1 MAFLNLFCSF
11 VLFLLVS
18 VTQVQTQSARCSV
31 DKSYVEIKE
40 NNQRGLVIAS
50 ISADPGIT
58 VTIEPSTAN
67 PHSEW
72 FEIKSSQLILK
83 VSVDFENIPGLHVEM
98 TCWKE
103 HLKVQTLSVAIIIT
117 DENDNYP
124 EFKETNIT
132 VDVSEDTKV
141 NTTVIPLAN
150 VTATDADLDVLFYSL
165 EGSPPQA
172 MDYFSIQ
179 GINNPQIYLRKDLD
193 YEAINFMEFTLRA
206 MDGRAGTV
214 GIHTAT
220 ATIYIR
226 IIESDLRPPWFQP
239 CTVIEERIM
248 CISLGYTSKVNL
260 SEDVSGPLILKP
272 GPLHAIDGE
281 KSLNEKVVYKIVAGN
296 DYNTFSINE
305 DSGDITMNKPANTL
319 KPFMLYIVASQEN
332 NPYRYSQ
339 TTVKIDVVRKNDNQP
354 YFEETIYMGRVSVDQ
369 PAKTLI
375 MKANTSSEPLQIFA
389 ADDDFLP
396 DKINPDIKYRIQNS
410 SDFRVTAE
418 GFIQATVVLNVS
430 CHITL
435 LAIATDTSTL
445 EEAST
450 LISVDVTPLATPT
463 VPPIATTTSTETSP
477 SVPGEVTTS
486 SKPSALPP
494 GMSSLQPSISSGST
508 KSMSPPS
515 STAGNSDFT
524 KITGNS
530 VTVTVSGSVIPPFV
544 TTLKPPVITGNSS
557 QLLTTDSPV
566 TGISQQTV
574 GSDKTSSS
582 SAQASLQTGATTSRS
597 VTSGTVQSL
606 TSSQIAVT
614 KTPTAGASPAPDD
627 SRQSTTATSS
637 TGVTKPST
645 TGRFVTTNGG
655 TVQSLTSSQIAVTKT
670 PTAGASPAP
679 DDSRQSTTAT
689 SSTGVTKPSTTGRF
703 VTTNGGTVQSLTSSQ
718 TAITKT
724 PIAGASPAP
733 DSGRQSTT
741 ATPLTGITKLSTT
754 GTSTAKSET
763 VPSASLPSKTTMNTP
778 SVANPPAISLTSQST
793 ISYVTSNTAFMSSKK
808 PNTQGTVTPS
818 VNEFHKTMEPGNP
831 PMSSTTSPEGLYT
844 VEDMAALGATLG
856 ILLAIAL
863 ALLAL
868 MSYKYYR
875 LKKELEKDSLR
886 VSWASS
892 SIYFRECFFFFKKMQ
907 CWGICNNITGGFS
920 NASLQDDKNSD
931 SGVEDDQSSA
941 NLGSMSYAEER
952 ESENNQA
959 PAAYETIQEKEIED
973 LDSEK
978 EVRSILT
985 KDRKMEDDGY
995 KAVWFRED
1003 VVPEAKDDVVMIEDD
1018 SDLEQNRVDSENDS
1032 TADEDDYINNTDSS
1046 RGDSDITDSP
1056 KRAQLLN
1063 VNPSASQ
1070 SLEEEEEK
1078 NDAL

>member
-18 VTQVQTQSARCSV
+18 VMQVQTQSARCSV
-31 DKSYVEIKE
+31 DKHVVEIKE
-40 NNQRGLVIAS
+40 NNQRGLVIAN

-67 PHSEW
+67 SHSEW

-83 VSVDFENIPGLHVEM
+83 VSVDFENITALQVQM
-98 TCWKE
+98 ACWKE
-103 HLKVQTLSVAIIIT
+103 HLKVQSLSVLIT
-117 DENDNYP
+117 ITGENDNYP

-206 MDGRAGTV
+206 MDGRAGTA

-248 CISLGYTSKVNL
+248 CISLGYTGKVSL
-260 SEDVSGPLILKP
+260 SEDVSGPLILEP

-281 KSLNEKVVYKIVAGN
+281 KSLNEKVVYKIAAGN

-305 DSGDITMNKPANTL
+305 DSGNITMNKPANTL

-354 YFEETIYMGRVSVDQ
+354 YFEETIYTGRVSVDQ

-375 MKANTSSEPLQIFA
+375 MKANASSEPLQIFA

-418 GFIQATVVLNVS
+418 GFIQTTVVLS
-430 CHITL
+430 ASSHITL

-463 VPPIATTTSTETSP
+463 VPPVATSASTETSP
-477 SVPGEVTTS
+477 TIPGEVTTS

-494 GMSSLQPSISSGST
+494 GISSLQPSISSGST

-515 STAGNSDFT
+515 STTGKPDFT

-530 VTVTVSGSVIPPFV
+530 VTVTVPGSVIPPFV
-544 TTLKPPVITGNSS
+544 TTLKPPVIT
-557 QLLTTDSPV
+557 
-566 TGISQQTV
+566 
-574 GSDKTSSS
+574 
-582 SAQASLQTGATTSRS
+582 
-597 VTSGTVQSL
+597 
-606 TSSQIAVT
+606 
-614 KTPTAGASPAPDD
+614 
-627 SRQSTTATSS
+627 
-637 TGVTKPST
+637 
-645 TGRFVTTNGG
+645 
-655 TVQSLTSSQIAVTKT
+655 
-670 PTAGASPAP
+670 
-679 DDSRQSTTAT
+679 
-689 SSTGVTKPSTTGRF
+689 
-703 VTTNGGTVQSLTSSQ
+703 
-718 TAITKT
+718 
-724 PIAGASPAP
+724 
-733 DSGRQSTT
+733 
-741 ATPLTGITKLSTT
+741 
-754 GTSTAKSET
+754 
-763 VPSASLPSKTTMNTP
+763 
-778 SVANPPAISLTSQST
+778 
-793 ISYVTSNTAFMSSKK
+793 
-808 PNTQGTVTPS
+808 
-818 VNEFHKTMEPGNP
+818 
-831 PMSSTTSPEGLYT
+831 GLYT

-868 MSYKYYR
+868 MSYKYYK
-875 LKKELEKDSLR
+875 LKKELEKESLR
-886 VSWASS
+886 
-892 SIYFRECFFFFKKMQ
+892 
-907 CWGICNNITGGFS
+907 ITEGFS
-920 NASLQDDKNSD
+920 NLLYDKVSNLQDGKNSD

-941 NLGSMSYAEER
+941 NLVSMSYAEER

-959 PAAYETIQEKEIED
+959 PAAYETIQEEEIED

-1003 VVPEAKDDVVMIEDD
+1003 VVPEAKGDVVVIEDD
-1018 SDLEQNRVDSENDS
+1018 SDLEQNGVDSENDS
-1032 TADEDDYINNTDSS
+1032 TADEDDYNNNTDSS

-1056 KRAQLLN
+1056 KRAQLLS

-1070 SLEEEEEK
+1070 SLEGEEE

>member
-18 VTQVQTQSARCSV
+18 VMQVQTQSARCSV
-31 DKSYVEIKE
+31 DKHVVEIKE
-40 NNQRGLVIAS
+40 NNQRGLVIAN

-67 PHSEW
+67 SHSEW

-83 VSVDFENIPGLHVEM
+83 VSVDFENITALQVQM
-98 TCWKE
+98 ACWKE
-103 HLKVQTLSVAIIIT
+103 HLKVQSLSVLIT
-117 DENDNYP
+117 ITGENDNYP

-206 MDGRAGTV
+206 MDGRAGTA

-248 CISLGYTSKVNL
+248 CISLGYTGKVSL
-260 SEDVSGPLILKP
+260 SEDVSGPLILEP

-281 KSLNEKVVYKIVAGN
+281 KSLNEKVVYKIAAGN

-305 DSGDITMNKPANTL
+305 DSGNITMNKPANTL

-354 YFEETIYMGRVSVDQ
+354 YFEETIYTGRVSVDQ

-375 MKANTSSEPLQIFA
+375 MKANASSEPLQIFA

-418 GFIQATVVLNVS
+418 GFIQTTVVLS
-430 CHITL
+430 ASSHITL

-463 VPPIATTTSTETSP
+463 VPPVATSASTETSP
-477 SVPGEVTTS
+477 TIPGEVTTS

-494 GMSSLQPSISSGST
+494 GISSLQPSISSGST

-515 STAGNSDFT
+515 STTGKPDFT

-530 VTVTVSGSVIPPFV
+530 VTVTVPGSVIPPFV

-566 TGISQQTV
+566 TGISQATV

-582 SAQASLQTGATTSRS
+582 SAQASLQTGTT
-597 VTSGTVQSL
+597 T
-606 TSSQIAVT
+606 
-614 KTPTAGASPAPDD
+614 
-627 SRQSTTATSS
+627 
-637 TGVTKPST
+637 
-645 TGRFVTTNGG
+645 
-655 TVQSLTSSQIAVTKT
+655 
-670 PTAGASPAP
+670 
-679 DDSRQSTTAT
+679 
-689 SSTGVTKPSTTGRF
+689 
-703 VTTNGGTVQSLTSSQ
+703 
-718 TAITKT
+718 
-724 PIAGASPAP
+724 
-733 DSGRQSTT
+733 
-741 ATPLTGITKLSTT
+741 
-754 GTSTAKSET
+754 
-763 VPSASLPSKTTMNTP
+763 
-778 SVANPPAISLTSQST
+778 
-793 ISYVTSNTAFMSSKK
+793 
-808 PNTQGTVTPS
+808 
-818 VNEFHKTMEPGNP
+818 
-831 PMSSTTSPEGLYT
+831 GLYT

-868 MSYKYYR
+868 MSYKYYK
-875 LKKELEKDSLR
+875 LKKELEKESLR
-886 VSWASS
+886 
-892 SIYFRECFFFFKKMQ
+892 
-907 CWGICNNITGGFS
+907 ITEGFS
-920 NASLQDDKNSD
+920 NLLYDKVSNLQDGKNSD

-941 NLGSMSYAEER
+941 NLVSMSYAEER

-959 PAAYETIQEKEIED
+959 PAAYETIQEEEIED

-1003 VVPEAKDDVVMIEDD
+1003 VVPEAKGDVVVIEDD
-1018 SDLEQNRVDSENDS
+1018 SDLEQNGVDSENDS
-1032 TADEDDYINNTDSS
+1032 TADEDDYNNNTDSS

-1056 KRAQLLN
+1056 KRAQLLS

-1070 SLEEEEEK
+1070 SLEGEEE

>member
-18 VTQVQTQSARCSV
+18 VMQVQTQSARCSV
-31 DKSYVEIKE
+31 DKHVVEIKE
-40 NNQRGLVIAS
+40 NNQRGLVIAN

-67 PHSEW
+67 SHSEW

-83 VSVDFENIPGLHVEM
+83 VSVDFENITALQVQM
-98 TCWKE
+98 ACWKE
-103 HLKVQTLSVAIIIT
+103 HLKVQSLSVLIT
-117 DENDNYP
+117 ITGENDNYP

-206 MDGRAGTV
+206 MDGRAGTA

-248 CISLGYTSKVNL
+248 CISLGYTGKVSL
-260 SEDVSGPLILKP
+260 SEDVSGPLILEP

-281 KSLNEKVVYKIVAGN
+281 KSLNEKVVYKIAAGN

-305 DSGDITMNKPANTL
+305 DSGNITMNKPANTL

-354 YFEETIYMGRVSVDQ
+354 YFEETIYTGRVSVDQ

-375 MKANTSSEPLQIFA
+375 MKANASSEPLQIFA

-418 GFIQATVVLNVS
+418 GFIQTTVVLS
-430 CHITL
+430 ASSHITL

-450 LISVDVTPLATPT
+450 LISVDVTPLA
-463 VPPIATTTSTETSP
+463 S
-477 SVPGEVTTS
+477 
-486 SKPSALPP
+486 
-494 GMSSLQPSISSGST
+494 
-508 KSMSPPS
+508 
-515 STAGNSDFT
+515 
-524 KITGNS
+524 
-530 VTVTVSGSVIPPFV
+530 
-544 TTLKPPVITGNSS
+544 NSS

-566 TGISQQTV
+566 TGISQATV

-582 SAQASLQTGATTSRS
+582 SAQASLQTGTTTGRS

-606 TSSQIAVT
+606 TSSQIAIT

-627 SRQSTTATSS
+627 SRQSTTATSL
-637 TGVTKPST
+637 TG
-645 TGRFVTTNGG
+645 
-655 TVQSLTSSQIAVTKT
+655 I
-670 PTAGASPAP
+670 
-679 DDSRQSTTAT
+679 
-689 SSTGVTKPSTTGRF
+689 TKPSTTGRF

-741 ATPLTGITKLSTT
+741 ATPSTGITKLSTT
-754 GTSTAKSET
+754 
-763 VPSASLPSKTTMNTP
+763 
-778 SVANPPAISLTSQST
+778 
-793 ISYVTSNTAFMSSKK
+793 
-808 PNTQGTVTPS
+808 
-818 VNEFHKTMEPGNP
+818 
-831 PMSSTTSPEGLYT
+831 GLYT

-868 MSYKYYR
+868 MSYKYYK
-875 LKKELEKDSLR
+875 LKKELEKESLR
-886 VSWASS
+886 
-892 SIYFRECFFFFKKMQ
+892 
-907 CWGICNNITGGFS
+907 ITEGFS
-920 NASLQDDKNSD
+920 NLLYDKVSNLQDGKNSD

-941 NLGSMSYAEER
+941 NLVSMSYAEER

-959 PAAYETIQEKEIED
+959 PAAYETIQEEEIED

-1003 VVPEAKDDVVMIEDD
+1003 VVPEAKGDVVVIEDD
-1018 SDLEQNRVDSENDS
+1018 SDLEQNGVDSENDS
-1032 TADEDDYINNTDSS
+1032 TADEDDYNNNTDSS

-1056 KRAQLLN
+1056 KRAQLLS

-1070 SLEEEEEK
+1070 SLEGEEE

>member
-18 VTQVQTQSARCSV
+18 VMQVQTQSARCSV
-31 DKSYVEIKE
+31 DKHVVEIKE
-40 NNQRGLVIAS
+40 NNQRGLVIAN

-67 PHSEW
+67 SHSEW

-83 VSVDFENIPGLHVEM
+83 VSVDFENITALQVQM
-98 TCWKE
+98 ACWKE
-103 HLKVQTLSVAIIIT
+103 HLKVQSLSVLIT
-117 DENDNYP
+117 ITGENDNYP

-206 MDGRAGTV
+206 MDGRAGTA

-248 CISLGYTSKVNL
+248 CISLGYTGKVSL
-260 SEDVSGPLILKP
+260 SEDVSGPLILEP

-281 KSLNEKVVYKIVAGN
+281 KSLNEKVVYKIAAGN

-305 DSGDITMNKPANTL
+305 DSGNITMNKPANTL

-354 YFEETIYMGRVSVDQ
+354 YFEETIYTGRVSVDQ

-375 MKANTSSEPLQIFA
+375 MKANASSEPLQIFA

-418 GFIQATVVLNVS
+418 GFIQTTVVLS
-430 CHITL
+430 ASSHITL

-463 VPPIATTTSTETSP
+463 VPPVATSASTETSP
-477 SVPGEVTTS
+477 TIPGEVTTS

-494 GMSSLQPSISSGST
+494 GISSLQPSISSGST

-515 STAGNSDFT
+515 STTGKPDFT

-530 VTVTVSGSVIPPFV
+530 VTVTVPGSVIPPFV

-566 TGISQQTV
+566 TGISQATV

-582 SAQASLQTGATTSRS
+582 SAQASLQTGTTTGRS

-606 TSSQIAVT
+606 TSSQIAIT

-627 SRQSTTATSS
+627 SRQSTTATSL
-637 TGVTKPST
+637 TGITKPST
-645 TGRFVTTNGG
+645 T
-655 TVQSLTSSQIAVTKT
+655 
-670 PTAGASPAP
+670 
-679 DDSRQSTTAT
+679 
-689 SSTGVTKPSTTGRF
+689 
-703 VTTNGGTVQSLTSSQ
+703 
-718 TAITKT
+718 
-724 PIAGASPAP
+724 
-733 DSGRQSTT
+733 
-741 ATPLTGITKLSTT
+741 
-754 GTSTAKSET
+754 
-763 VPSASLPSKTTMNTP
+763 
-778 SVANPPAISLTSQST
+778 
-793 ISYVTSNTAFMSSKK
+793 
-808 PNTQGTVTPS
+808 
-818 VNEFHKTMEPGNP
+818 
-831 PMSSTTSPEGLYT
+831 GLYT

-868 MSYKYYR
+868 MSYKYYK
-875 LKKELEKDSLR
+875 LKKELEKESLR
-886 VSWASS
+886 
-892 SIYFRECFFFFKKMQ
+892 
-907 CWGICNNITGGFS
+907 ITEGFS
-920 NASLQDDKNSD
+920 NLLYDKVSNLQDGKNSD

-941 NLGSMSYAEER
+941 NLVSMSYAEER

-959 PAAYETIQEKEIED
+959 PAAYETIQEEEIED

-1003 VVPEAKDDVVMIEDD
+1003 VVPEAKGDVVVIEDD
-1018 SDLEQNRVDSENDS
+1018 SDLEQNGVDSENDS
-1032 TADEDDYINNTDSS
+1032 TADEDDYNNNTDSS

-1056 KRAQLLN
+1056 KRAQLLS

-1070 SLEEEEEK
+1070 SLEGEEE

>member
-18 VTQVQTQSARCSV
+18 VMQVQTQSARCSV
-31 DKSYVEIKE
+31 DKHVVEIKE
-40 NNQRGLVIAS
+40 NNQRGLVIAN

-67 PHSEW
+67 SHSEW

-83 VSVDFENIPGLHVEM
+83 VSVDFENITALQVQM
-98 TCWKE
+98 ACWKE
-103 HLKVQTLSVAIIIT
+103 HLKVQSLSVLIT
-117 DENDNYP
+117 ITGENDNYP

-206 MDGRAGTV
+206 MDGRAGTA

-248 CISLGYTSKVNL
+248 CISLGYTGKVSL
-260 SEDVSGPLILKP
+260 SEDVSGPLILEP

-281 KSLNEKVVYKIVAGN
+281 KSLNEKVVYKIAAGN

-305 DSGDITMNKPANTL
+305 DSGNITMNKPANTL

-354 YFEETIYMGRVSVDQ
+354 YFEETIYTGRVSVDQ

-375 MKANTSSEPLQIFA
+375 MKANASSEPLQIFA

-418 GFIQATVVLNVS
+418 GFIQTTVVLS
-430 CHITL
+430 ASSHITL

-450 LISVDVTPLATPT
+450 LISVDVTPLAR
-463 VPPIATTTSTETSP
+463 
-477 SVPGEVTTS
+477 
-486 SKPSALPP
+486 
-494 GMSSLQPSISSGST
+494 
-508 KSMSPPS
+508 
-515 STAGNSDFT
+515 
-524 KITGNS
+524 
-530 VTVTVSGSVIPPFV
+530 
-544 TTLKPPVITGNSS
+544 
-557 QLLTTDSPV
+557 
-566 TGISQQTV
+566 ISQATV

-582 SAQASLQTGATTSRS
+582 SAQASLQTGTT
-597 VTSGTVQSL
+597 T
-606 TSSQIAVT
+606 
-614 KTPTAGASPAPDD
+614 
-627 SRQSTTATSS
+627 
-637 TGVTKPST
+637 
-645 TGRFVTTNGG
+645 
-655 TVQSLTSSQIAVTKT
+655 
-670 PTAGASPAP
+670 
-679 DDSRQSTTAT
+679 
-689 SSTGVTKPSTTGRF
+689 
-703 VTTNGGTVQSLTSSQ
+703 
-718 TAITKT
+718 
-724 PIAGASPAP
+724 
-733 DSGRQSTT
+733 
-741 ATPLTGITKLSTT
+741 
-754 GTSTAKSET
+754 
-763 VPSASLPSKTTMNTP
+763 
-778 SVANPPAISLTSQST
+778 
-793 ISYVTSNTAFMSSKK
+793 
-808 PNTQGTVTPS
+808 
-818 VNEFHKTMEPGNP
+818 
-831 PMSSTTSPEGLYT
+831 GLYT

-868 MSYKYYR
+868 MSYKYYK
-875 LKKELEKDSLR
+875 LKKELEKESLR
-886 VSWASS
+886 
-892 SIYFRECFFFFKKMQ
+892 
-907 CWGICNNITGGFS
+907 ITEGFS
-920 NASLQDDKNSD
+920 NLLYDKVSNLQDGKNSD

-941 NLGSMSYAEER
+941 NLVSMSYAEER

-959 PAAYETIQEKEIED
+959 PAAYETIQEEEIED

-1003 VVPEAKDDVVMIEDD
+1003 VVPEAKGDVVVIEDD
-1018 SDLEQNRVDSENDS
+1018 SDLEQNGVDSENDS
-1032 TADEDDYINNTDSS
+1032 TADEDDYNNNTDSS

-1056 KRAQLLN
+1056 KRAQLLS

-1070 SLEEEEEK
+1070 SLEGEEE

>member
-18 VTQVQTQSARCSV
+18 VMQVQTQSARCSV
-31 DKSYVEIKE
+31 DKHVVEIKE
-40 NNQRGLVIAS
+40 NNQRGLVIAN

-67 PHSEW
+67 SHSEW

-83 VSVDFENIPGLHVEM
+83 VSVDFENITALQVQM
-98 TCWKE
+98 ACWKE
-103 HLKVQTLSVAIIIT
+103 HLKVQSLSVLIT
-117 DENDNYP
+117 ITGENDNYP

-206 MDGRAGTV
+206 MDGRAGTA

-248 CISLGYTSKVNL
+248 CISLGYTGKVSL
-260 SEDVSGPLILKP
+260 SEDVSGPLILEP

-281 KSLNEKVVYKIVAGN
+281 KSLNEKVVYKIAAGN

-305 DSGDITMNKPANTL
+305 DSGNITMNKPANTL

-354 YFEETIYMGRVSVDQ
+354 YFEETIYTGRVSVDQ

-375 MKANTSSEPLQIFA
+375 MKANASSEPLQIFA

-418 GFIQATVVLNVS
+418 GFIQTTVVLS
-430 CHITL
+430 ASSHITL

-450 LISVDVTPLATPT
+450 LISVDVTPLAR
-463 VPPIATTTSTETSP
+463 
-477 SVPGEVTTS
+477 
-486 SKPSALPP
+486 
-494 GMSSLQPSISSGST
+494 
-508 KSMSPPS
+508 
-515 STAGNSDFT
+515 
-524 KITGNS
+524 
-530 VTVTVSGSVIPPFV
+530 
-544 TTLKPPVITGNSS
+544 
-557 QLLTTDSPV
+557 
-566 TGISQQTV
+566 ISQATV

-582 SAQASLQTGATTSRS
+582 SAQASLQTGTTTGRS

-606 TSSQIAVT
+606 TSSQIAIT

-627 SRQSTTATSS
+627 SRQSTTATSL
-637 TGVTKPST
+637 TG
-645 TGRFVTTNGG
+645 
-655 TVQSLTSSQIAVTKT
+655 I
-670 PTAGASPAP
+670 
-679 DDSRQSTTAT
+679 
-689 SSTGVTKPSTTGRF
+689 TKPSTTGRF

-741 ATPLTGITKLSTT
+741 ATPSTGITKLSTT
-754 GTSTAKSET
+754 
-763 VPSASLPSKTTMNTP
+763 
-778 SVANPPAISLTSQST
+778 
-793 ISYVTSNTAFMSSKK
+793 
-808 PNTQGTVTPS
+808 
-818 VNEFHKTMEPGNP
+818 
-831 PMSSTTSPEGLYT
+831 GLYT

-868 MSYKYYR
+868 MSYKYYK
-875 LKKELEKDSLR
+875 LKKELEKESLR
-886 VSWASS
+886 
-892 SIYFRECFFFFKKMQ
+892 
-907 CWGICNNITGGFS
+907 ITEGFS
-920 NASLQDDKNSD
+920 NLLYDKVSNLQDGKNSD

-941 NLGSMSYAEER
+941 NLVSMSYAEER

-959 PAAYETIQEKEIED
+959 PAAYETIQEEEIED

-1003 VVPEAKDDVVMIEDD
+1003 VVPEAKGDVVVIEDD
-1018 SDLEQNRVDSENDS
+1018 SDLEQNGVDSENDS
-1032 TADEDDYINNTDSS
+1032 TADEDDYNNNTDSS

-1056 KRAQLLN
+1056 KRAQLLS

-1070 SLEEEEEK
+1070 SLEGEEE

>member
-18 VTQVQTQSARCSV
+18 VMQVQTQSARCSV
-31 DKSYVEIKE
+31 DKHVVEIKE
-40 NNQRGLVIAS
+40 NNQRGLVIAN

-67 PHSEW
+67 SHSEW

-83 VSVDFENIPGLHVEM
+83 VSVDFENITALQVQM
-98 TCWKE
+98 ACWKE
-103 HLKVQTLSVAIIIT
+103 HLKVQSLSVLIT
-117 DENDNYP
+117 ITGENDNYP

-206 MDGRAGTV
+206 MDGRAGTA

-248 CISLGYTSKVNL
+248 CISLGYTGKVSL
-260 SEDVSGPLILKP
+260 SEDVSGPLILEP

-281 KSLNEKVVYKIVAGN
+281 KSLNEKVVYKIAAGN

-305 DSGDITMNKPANTL
+305 DSGNITMNKPANTL

-354 YFEETIYMGRVSVDQ
+354 YFEETIYTGRVSVDQ

-375 MKANTSSEPLQIFA
+375 MKANASSEPLQIFA

-418 GFIQATVVLNVS
+418 GFIQTTVVLS
-430 CHITL
+430 ASSHITL

-463 VPPIATTTSTETSP
+463 VPPVATSASTETSP
-477 SVPGEVTTS
+477 TIPGEVTTS

-494 GMSSLQPSISSGST
+494 GISSLQPSISSGST

-515 STAGNSDFT
+515 STTGKPDFT

-530 VTVTVSGSVIPPFV
+530 VTVTVPGSVIPPFV

-566 TGISQQTV
+566 TGISQATV

-582 SAQASLQTGATTSRS
+582 SAQASLQTGTTTGRS

-606 TSSQIAVT
+606 TSSQIAIT

-627 SRQSTTATSS
+627 SRQSTTATSL
-637 TGVTKPST
+637 TG
-645 TGRFVTTNGG
+645 
-655 TVQSLTSSQIAVTKT
+655 I
-670 PTAGASPAP
+670 
-679 DDSRQSTTAT
+679 
-689 SSTGVTKPSTTGRF
+689 TKPSTTGRF

-741 ATPLTGITKLSTT
+741 ATPSTGITKLSTT
-754 GTSTAKSET
+754 
-763 VPSASLPSKTTMNTP
+763 
-778 SVANPPAISLTSQST
+778 
-793 ISYVTSNTAFMSSKK
+793 
-808 PNTQGTVTPS
+808 
-818 VNEFHKTMEPGNP
+818 
-831 PMSSTTSPEGLYT
+831 GLYT

-868 MSYKYYR
+868 MSYKYYK
-875 LKKELEKDSLR
+875 LKKELEKESLR
-886 VSWASS
+886 
-892 SIYFRECFFFFKKMQ
+892 
-907 CWGICNNITGGFS
+907 ITEGFS
-920 NASLQDDKNSD
+920 NLLYDKVSNLQDGKNSD

-941 NLGSMSYAEER
+941 NLVSMSYAEER

-959 PAAYETIQEKEIED
+959 PAAYETIQEEEIED

-1003 VVPEAKDDVVMIEDD
+1003 VVPEAKGDVVVIEDD
-1018 SDLEQNRVDSENDS
+1018 SDLEQNGVDSENDS
-1032 TADEDDYINNTDSS
+1032 TADEDDYNNNTDSS

-1056 KRAQLLN
+1056 KRAQLLS

-1070 SLEEEEEK
+1070 SLEGEEE